1 MAMHLPGIRH
11 LSLAHAPALAP
22 MEPAAEG
29 PSPYPLKV
37 SNNSNQGTSYGS
49 FGQNKQSRISE
60 IMSRT
65 DGTQRKLPVP
75 QVPKVAMHDMPGG
88 GSFASGGN
96 SKEGSVNGGDEM
108 RY

>member
-11 LSLAHAPALAP
+11 LSLAHTPALAP

-37 SNNSNQGTSYGS
+37 SNNGNQGTPYSS
-49 FGQNKQSRISE
+49 FGQERRSRISE

-65 DGTQRKLPVP
+65 DGTQRTLPVP
-75 QVPKVAMHDMPGG
+75 QVPKVAVHDMLGAGSFTSG
-88 GSFASGGN
+88 GS